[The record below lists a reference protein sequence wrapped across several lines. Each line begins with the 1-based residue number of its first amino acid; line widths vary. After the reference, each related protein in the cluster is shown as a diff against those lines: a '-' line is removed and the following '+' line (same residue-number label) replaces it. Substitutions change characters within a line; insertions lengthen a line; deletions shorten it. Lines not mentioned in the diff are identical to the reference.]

1 MIRLEFIET
10 LCPHCRAFTAILNE
24 VETRHMNRV
33 NIVAVVNP
41 PDLPANVLH
50 SFATPSITRS
60 CWTPTGS
67 PSLCWQAG
75 LPPPCLFLIDAAGQI
90 RHQYEHGPATEKM
103 FEREALLRALDNLL
117 GASFG
122 APAADNR

>member
-1 MIRLEFIET
+1 MYGHDHDFNEYRAKVIRLEFIET

-24 VETRHMNRV
+24 VETRYMNRV

-41 PDLPANVLH
+41 PDLPAKRFCIH
-50 SFATPSITRS
+50 SPPR
-60 CWTPTGS
+60 
-67 PSLCWQAG
+67 L
-75 LPPPCLFLIDAAGQI
+75 LPDPAPCLFLIDAAGQI

-103 FEREALLRALDNLL
+103 FEREALLRALDNPL

-122 APAADNR
+122 APAADKR